1 MGGSLTR
8 RYLIRQET
16 KTMKKL
22 INDPQD
28 VVAEALLGMEAA
40 HPDLRVNH
48 EHRIIYRA
56 DAPRRG
62 KVGIISGGGS
72 GHEPMHGGFV
82 GLGMLDA
89 ACAGEMFTSPVPDQ
103 MLAAT
108 KLVDGGAGVLHVV
121 KNYTG
126 DVMNFEMAA
135 EMAAED
141 GGAQVLSV
149 VTNDDVAVQDSTW
162 TAGRRGVGVTVL
174 LEKIA
179 GAAAE
184 QGRTLEQVADIA
196 RRVNASGRS
205 MGLALTSCTVPAAGR
220 PTFEIGEN
228 EMELG
233 VGIHGEPGRE
243 RLPLAP
249 AREVAQML
257 LEPVLADLPF
267 TRGDNVLA
275 FVNGLGGTPLIELYV
290 MYNEVSRILTA
301 HGVRVARSLVGPYI
315 TSLDMA
321 GTSVTLLKVDD
332 ELLSL
337 WDAPVRTPGLR
348 WGV

>member
-1 MGGSLTR
+1 
-8 RYLIRQET
+8 
-16 KTMKKL
+16 MKKL

-28 VVAEALLGMEAA
+28 VVAEALRGLEAA
-40 HPDLRVNH
+40 HPDLSVDH
-48 EHRIIYRA
+48 HHKIIYRG
-56 DAPRRG
+56 DAPRRD

-72 GHEPMHGGFV
+72 GHEPLHGGFV

-89 ACAGEMFTSPVPDQ
+89 ACAGEVFTSPVPDQ

-126 DVMNFEMAA
+126 DVMNFDMAA
-135 EMAAED
+135 EMAAAES
-141 GGAQVLSV
+141 GAKVLSV
-149 VTNDDVAVQDSTW
+149 VTDDDVAVQDSTW

-196 RRVNASGRS
+196 RKVNANGRS
-205 MGLALTSCTVPAAGR
+205 MGVALTSCTVPAAGK
-220 PTFEIGEN
+220 PTFELGED

-233 VGIHGEPGRE
+233 VGIHGEPGRQ
-243 RLPLAP
+243 RLPLAT
-249 AREVAQML
+249 AREIAEML
-257 LEPVLADLPF
+257 VEPVLADLPF
-267 TRGDNVLA
+267 AKGDNVVA

-290 MYNEVSRILTA
+290 MYYEVSRILTA
-301 HGVRVARSLVGPYI
+301 HGVQVARSLVGPYI

-337 WDAPVRTPGLR
+337 WDAPVKTPALR

>member
-1 MGGSLTR
+1 
-8 RYLIRQET
+8 
-16 KTMKKL
+16 MKKL
-22 INDPQD
+22 INDPLN
-28 VVAEALLGMEAA
+28 VVAEALQGMEAV
-40 HPDLRVNH
+40 HPDLRVDH
-48 EHRIIYRA
+48 QHKIIYRG
-56 DAPRRG
+56 DAPRRD

-72 GHEPMHGGFV
+72 GHEPLHGGFV

-89 ACAGEMFTSPVPDQ
+89 ACAGEVFTSPVPDQ

-126 DVMNFEMAA
+126 DVMNFDMAA
-135 EMAAED
+135 EMAAAES
-141 GGAQVLSV
+141 GARILSV
-149 VTNDDVAVQDSTW
+149 VTDDDVAVQDSTW

-196 RRVNASGRS
+196 RQVNANGRS
-205 MGLALTSCTVPAAGR
+205 MGLALTSCTVPAAGK
-220 PTFEIGEN
+220 PTFELGEN

-233 VGIHGEPGRE
+233 VGIHGEPGRQ
-243 RLPLAP
+243 RLPLAT
-249 AREVAQML
+249 AREIAEML
-257 LEPVLADLPF
+257 VEPVLADLPF
-267 TRGDNVLA
+267 TSGDNVIA
-275 FVNGLGGTPLIELYV
+275 FVNGLGGTPLLELYV
-290 MYNEVSRILTA
+290 MYNEVNRILTA
-301 HGVRVARSLVGPYI
+301 HGVQVARSLVGSYI

-337 WDAPVRTPGLR
+337 WDAPVKTPALR
-348 WGV
+348 WGA